1 MYKSLIRP
9 ILFRFDSEDIHVFVL
24 HRLARYHE
32 ILKHFRHLFQVHNPI
47 LAQTIFNKTFPNPVG
62 LAAGFDKFAIGI
74 PVWNYLGFGFSE
86 IGTITGLEQ
95 PGNPRPR
102 LFRLIE
108 DEALINRFGFNNHG
122 ADKAAGRLEHWEKE
136 HLLHDIPVGINI
148 GKSKIVELDH
158 AKNDYLSSF
167 EKLWPY
173 GDYFVVNVSSPNT
186 PNLRELQDKSFLTDI
201 LMLLSEKNARL
212 SHESKIPPKAILV
225 KIAPDLS
232 LSQIDD
238 VISVVE
244 TTGIDGIVATN
255 TTIERNGL
263 RSDASLTNE
272 TGGLSGKPLEK
283 RSTEIIR
290 YIYTATQGKIMIIGA
305 GGIFTAEDAYEKIR
319 AGASLV
325 QIYTGFI
332 YEGPGIC
339 RKINKKLVKLLKRDG
354 FKNIAEA
361 VGRN

>member
-9 ILFRFDSEDIHVFVL
+9 FLFQFDSETVHEFAL
-24 HRLARYHE
+24 RKLA
-32 ILKHFRHLFQVHNPI
+32 KHYQWLRLFQRAFQFHDPI
-47 LAQTIFNKTFPNPVG
+47 LTQNLFNKTFPNPVG

-74 PVWNYLGFGFSE
+74 PAWNYLGFGFSE

-102 LFRLIE
+102 LFRLKK
-108 DEALINRFGFNNHG
+108 DEALINRFGFNNSG
-122 ADKAAGRLEHWEKE
+122 AEKAAAQLDHWEKE
-136 HLLHDIPVGINI
+136 GLLHTIPVGINI

-158 AKNDYLSSF
+158 AKEDYLTSF

-186 PNLRELQDKSFLTDI
+186 PNLRELQDKAFLTDI
-201 LMLLSEKNARL
+201 LILLSEKNTRL
-212 SHESKIPPKAILV
+212 SHENKIPPKTILV

-255 TTIERNGL
+255 TTIERNDL
-263 RSDASLTNE
+263 RSDPTLTGE
-272 TGGLSGKPLEK
+272 TGGLSGKPLGK

-290 YIYTATQGKIMIIGA
+290 YIYNVTQGKIKIIGA
-305 GGIFTAEDAYEKIR
+305 GGIFTAKDAYKKIR

-339 RKINKKLVKLLKRDG
+339 RRINKKLAALLKRDG
-354 FKNIAEA
+354 FKNILEA